1 MPTETFTADADF
13 TIPDF
18 VFSLTVALEG
28 EAGEEGVSSVVQG
41 RGGTVVGEIS
51 VTPGQTY
58 HIRSSPGG
66 DGNQGG
72 GDSIDIRFGGTAL
85 TDRIA
90 VAAGGGAGGDDA
102 DFGGIGTA
110 GGDGGPEE
118 GEDGEASDPGEAGL
132 GGTQTAGG
140 EGGTASF
147 GDTDDGQAGSFGA
160 GGDSGFRGGA
170 GGAGWYGGGGAAG
183 DDSTG
188 DASGGG
194 GGSNYAEGLDSVNAN
209 QRGTSPRDFGEG
221 GLVTIEYDPLEPSL
235 DVTNPTDTTTDL
247 SWSITLPDNVDS
259 VEEWQL
265 YRDTDT
271 GSDAADYTPIAT
283 YPPGTTSDTDT
294 GLDQGT
300 TYHYRMGSD
309 VLAPSLDID
318 TLSAGN
324 VTATSVDLTG
334 DLVSLTDA
342 SSADV
347 RFEYTGGTDTTW
359 TETPIQTLG
368 SPQTFSETVSG
379 LDPETEYVGRAVGE
393 AGGARDVGGV
403 VTWTT
408 PEGIT
413 IPDSAVAQLNAQNLS
428 GFSDG
433 DIVSTWVDQVAGN
446 DATGSAT
453 YRPSGVNGY
462 PALEFNGVD
471 DSFTAAIGSFN
482 QPNTV
487 FAVGNFDDTSTGRA
501 IVDGGVDGNSHRIYW
516 DSNEQRWQATAG
528 AFGSNTLG
536 SGDDTIQL
544 FTAVFDGSNSVFREN
559 GVQTASN
566 DFGSESL
573 QDLNIG
579 TLDSG
584 NTLFWKGDIGFIE
597 VHDGTPS
604 SGIQTREQEI
614 ADMWGITL

>member
-300 TYHYRMGSD
+300 TYHYRVGAAVTVDGISD
-309 VLAPSLDID
+309 SVVYNFETGNTSEWADVNG
-318 TLSAGN
+318 LSA
-324 VTATSVDLTG
+324 VTNRVYNGSYAGYCGTTI
-334 DLVSLTDA
+334 TD
-342 SSADV
+342 S
-347 RFEYTGGTDTTW
+347 Y
-359 TETPIQTLG
+359 Q
-368 SPQTFSETVSG
+368 
-379 LDPETEYVGRAVGE
+379 
-393 AGGARDVGGV
+393 ARDV
-403 VTWTT
+403 
-408 PEGIT
+408 
-413 IPDSAVAQLNAQNLS
+413 PDK
-428 GFSDG
+428 
-433 DIVSTWVDQVAGN
+433 
-446 DATGSAT
+446 
-453 YRPSGVNGY
+453 Y
-462 PALEFNGVD
+462 
-471 DSFTAAIGSFN
+471 
-482 QPNTV
+482 
-487 FAVGNFDDTSTGRA
+487 
-501 IVDGGVDGNSHRIYW
+501 DGGAQPPEFTFYWNENSGISSRGGGIRLVN
-516 DSNEQRWQATAG
+516 SNGEYEVGLASDNPSWLIDDNNG
-528 AFGSNTLG
+528 FESVY
-536 SGDDTIQL
+536 SGDGYDRWVRFTI
-544 FTAVFDGSNSVFREN
+544 TFDWSAGEFD
-559 GVQTASN
+559 A
-566 DFGSESL
+566 DFE
-573 QDLNIG
+573 D
-579 TLDSG
+579 LDSG
-584 NTLFWKGDIGFIE
+584 ATFTDSGRPLKQGQDIE
-597 VHDGTPS
+597 A
-604 SGIQTREQEI
+604 IQLESQNEQEWRKSNSSI
-614 ADMWGITL
+614 QMWFDDITLNA